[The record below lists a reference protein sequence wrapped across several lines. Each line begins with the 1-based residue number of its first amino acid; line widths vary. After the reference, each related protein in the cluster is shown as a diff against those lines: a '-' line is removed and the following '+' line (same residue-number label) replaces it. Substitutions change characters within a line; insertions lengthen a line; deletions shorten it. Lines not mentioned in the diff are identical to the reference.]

1 MERTT
6 LGHRQIRAVYT
17 GLMLAMAV
25 ASLDQTIVATALPT
39 IVGELGG
46 LAHIGWVGTAYLVTS
61 TAAAVIYGKLSDLYE
76 RKRVFQSALVV
87 FLAGSALAGVSGS
100 LGQLIAFRALQGVGG
115 GGLMALTLAV
125 VGDLVPPRQRGR
137 YAGYLGGVLALAT
150 VAGPLV
156 GGFLVDHAGWR
167 WIFYVN
173 LPVGLAALL
182 VIGARLRLPP
192 RPVLAARFD
201 LPGAALLVAAV
212 GCVVLVASW
221 GGTEYAWTSPQV
233 LGLAVVAALALGLLL
248 LVERRAAEP
257 LLPLALF
264 ANPVVA
270 VTSAVGLL
278 TGLVLIGSLAFLPLF
293 LQVAKGASATSSG
306 LLLLP
311 LMVGV
316 LGASVVTGRLVSRS
330 GRYKPFPVAG
340 GAVMTASFW
349 LLSRIGTAT
358 PPTVITSEMV
368 LLGVGIGL
376 TMQVLI
382 VAGQNAV
389 ERRHLG
395 LVTSLAQFFRE
406 LGGSVG
412 VAVFGAVFAARVTTE
427 LAHRLPQAG
436 TRVVGGGLRGSPAQL
451 ETLPPVVHHAV
462 AQAVAAAVDTVF
474 AWALPFAALAFLL
487 TLLLRELPLRDGF
500 DASPLA
506 ETAEGE
512 PAPLPRSPSR
522 LVPPHG
528 RCPGKGG
535 RA

>member
-1 MERTT
+1 MQSAP
-6 LGHRQIRAVYT
+6 LGHRQILAVYA

-25 ASLDQTIVATALPT
+25 ASLDQTITATALPT

-46 LAHIGWVGTAYLVTS
+46 LAHIGWVATAYLVTS
-61 TAAAVIYGKLSDLYE
+61 TAAAVIYGKLSDLHD

-87 FLAGSALAGVSGS
+87 FLAGSALAGAAHT

-125 VGDLVPPRQRGR
+125 VADLVPPRQRGR

-150 VAGPLV
+150 VAGPLI
-156 GGFLVDHAGWR
+156 GGFLIDHAGWR

-173 LPVGLAALL
+173 LPIGLAAFL

-192 RPVLAARFD
+192 RPARAARFD
-201 LPGAALLVAAV
+201 LAGAALLVVAV
-212 GCVVLVASW
+212 GCAVLAASW
-221 GGTEYAWTSPQV
+221 GGSQFAWTSPQV
-233 LGLAVVAALALGLLL
+233 LALAAATALALALLIA
-248 LVERRAAEP
+248 VERRATEP

-264 ANPVVA
+264 ANPVIA

-278 TGLVLIGSLAFLPLF
+278 TGVVLLGSLAFLPLY
-293 LQVAKGASATSSG
+293 LQVAKGVSATSSG
-306 LLLLP
+306 LLVLP

-340 GAVMTASFW
+340 GAVMTASYW
-349 LLSRIGTAT
+349 LLSQVGTTT
-358 PPTVITSEMV
+358 PRTVVTAEMV
-368 LLGVGIGL
+368 LLGIGIGL

-389 ERRHLG
+389 EHRHLG

-412 VAVFGAVFAARVTTE
+412 VAVFGAVFASRIGAE
-427 LAHRLPQAG
+427 LARHLPGAQA
-436 TRVVGGGLRGSPAQL
+436 RALGGSLRGGPAQL
-451 ETLPPVVHHAV
+451 KTLSPAVHHAV

-474 AWALPFAALAFLL
+474 AWALPFSALALLL
-487 TLLLRELPLRDGF
+487 TLLLRELPLRDRF
-500 DASPLA
+500 DALAGA
-506 ETAEGE
+506 ETSQGE
-512 PAPLPRSPSR
+512 PTTGSALGDS
-522 LVPPHG
+522 
-528 RCPGKGG
+528 
-535 RA
+535 

>member
-1 MERTT
+1 MQPTA
-6 LGHRQIRAVYT
+6 LGHRQILAVYT

-46 LAHIGWVGTAYLVTS
+46 LAHIGWVATAYLVTS
-61 TAAAVIYGKLSDLYE
+61 TAAAVLYGKLSDLSD

-87 FLAGSALAGVSGS
+87 FLAGSALAGMAQT

-125 VGDLVPPRQRGR
+125 VADLVPPRQRGR

-150 VAGPLV
+150 VAGPLI
-156 GGFLVDHAGWR
+156 GGLLVDHAGWR

-173 LPVGLAALL
+173 LPVGLAAFL

-192 RPVLAARFD
+192 RPARAAGFD
-201 LPGAALLVAAV
+201 LPGAALLVVAV
-212 GCVVLVASW
+212 GCAVLLASL
-221 GGTEYAWTSPQV
+221 GGSQLAWTSPPV
-233 LGLAVVAALALGLLL
+233 LGLAAAAALALGLLL
-248 LVERRAAEP
+248 LVERRASEP

-264 ANPVVA
+264 ANPVIA

-278 TGLVLIGSLAFLPLF
+278 TGMVLLGSLAFLPLF

-306 LLLLP
+306 LLVLP
-311 LMVGV
+311 LMLGV
-316 LGASVVTGRLVSRS
+316 LGGSVTTGRLVTRN
-330 GRYKPFPVAG
+330 GRYKPFPIAGCAIMTVA
-340 GAVMTASFW
+340 FW
-349 LLSRIGTAT
+349 LLSRVGVAT
-358 PPTVITSEMV
+358 PKAVVTAQMV

-412 VAVFGAVFAARVTTE
+412 VAVFGAVFAGRVGGE
-427 LAHRLPQAG
+427 LARRLPGAG
-436 TRVVGGGLRGSPAQL
+436 GRALGGSLCGSPARL
-451 ETLPPVVHHAV
+451 ATLAPPVHHAV

-474 AWALPFAALAFLL
+474 AWALPFTGLAFLL
-487 TLLLRELPLRDGF
+487 TLLLRELPLRDSF
-500 DASPLA
+500 DAFPA
-506 ETAEGE
+506 GEAPEGE
-512 PAPLPRSPSR
+512 PLPLR
-522 LVPPHG
+522 
-528 RCPGKGG
+528 
-535 RA
+535 

>member
-1 MERTT
+1 MRQPP
-6 LGHRQIRAVYT
+6 LGHRQILAVYV

-46 LAHIGWVGTAYLVTS
+46 LAHIGWVATAYLVTS
-61 TAAAVIYGKLSDLYE
+61 TAAAVIYGRLSDLHD

-87 FLAGSALAGVSGS
+87 FLAGSALAGVSHT

-125 VGDLVPPRQRGR
+125 VADLVPPRQRGR

-173 LPVGLAALL
+173 LPIGLAAFG

-192 RPVLAARFD
+192 RPARAARFD

-212 GCVVLVASW
+212 GCAVLVASW
-221 GGTEYAWTSPQV
+221 GGTQYAWTSPQV
-233 LGLAVVAALALGLLL
+233 LTLAAAAALALGLLVV
-248 LVERRAAEP
+248 VERRAAEP

-264 ANPVVA
+264 ANPVIA

-278 TGLVLIGSLAFLPLF
+278 TGVVLLGSLAFLPLF
-293 LQVAKGASATSSG
+293 LQVAKGVSATSSG
-306 LLLLP
+306 LLVLP

-316 LGASVVTGRLVSRS
+316 LGASVVTGRLVTRS

-340 GAVMTASFW
+340 SAVMTASYW
-349 LLSRIGTAT
+349 LLSQVGTAT
-358 PPTVITSEMV
+358 PRTVVTGEMV

-376 TMQVLI
+376 TMQVLV

-389 ERRHLG
+389 EHRHLG
-395 LVTSLAQFFRE
+395 VVTSLAQFFRE

-412 VAVFGAVFAARVTTE
+412 VAVFGAIFASRLGAE
-427 LAHRLPQAG
+427 LARRLPGRDAG
-436 TRVVGGGLRGSPAQL
+436 ALGGSLRGGPAQL
-451 ETLPPVVHHAV
+451 RTLTPTVHHAL

-487 TLLLRELPLRDGF
+487 TLLLRELPLRDSF
-500 DASPLA
+500 DAPTGA
-506 ETAEGE
+506 ETPQGE
-512 PAPLPRSPSR
+512 PTAR
-522 LVPPHG
+522 
-528 RCPGKGG
+528 
-535 RA
+535 

>member
-1 MERTT
+1 MQPAP
-6 LGHRQIRAVYT
+6 LGHRQILAVYT

-46 LAHIGWVGTAYLVTS
+46 LAHIGWVATAYLVSS
-61 TAAAVIYGKLSDLYE
+61 TAAAVIYGKLSDLHD
-76 RKRVFQSALVV
+76 RKRVFQSALVI
-87 FLAGSALAGVSGS
+87 FLAGSALAGLAQT

-125 VGDLVPPRQRGR
+125 VADLVPPRQRGR

-150 VAGPLV
+150 VAGPLI
-156 GGFLVDHAGWR
+156 GGLLVDHAGWR

-173 LPVGLAALL
+173 LPIGLAAFL

-192 RPVLAARFD
+192 RPARAAGFD

-212 GCVVLVASW
+212 GCAVLVASF
-221 GGTEYAWTSPQV
+221 GGSQYAWTSPQV
-233 LGLAVVAALALGLLL
+233 LALAAAAALALGLLL

-257 LLPLALF
+257 LLPPTLL

-278 TGLVLIGSLAFLPLF
+278 TGMVLLGSLAFLPLF
-293 LQVAKGASATSSG
+293 LQVAKGTSATSSG
-306 LLLLP
+306 LLVLP

-316 LGASVVTGRLVSRS
+316 LAGSIATGRLVSRH

-340 GAVMTASFW
+340 AAVMTAAFW
-349 LLSRIGTAT
+349 LLSRVGITT
-358 PPTVITSEMV
+358 PRPVITGEMV

-376 TMQVLI
+376 TMQVLT

-389 ERRHLG
+389 DHRHVG

-406 LGGSVG
+406 LGGSIG
-412 VAVFGAVFAARVTTE
+412 VAVFGAIFASRIGAELARRLPAAAARE
-427 LAHRLPQAG
+427 L
-436 TRVVGGGLRGSPAQL
+436 GGSLRGGPAQL
-451 ETLPPVVHHAV
+451 GTLAPGVHQAI
-462 AQAVAAAVDTVF
+462 AQAVAAAVDAVF
-474 AWALPFAALAFLL
+474 AWALPFAALALLL
-487 TLLLRELPLRDGF
+487 TLLLRELPLRDSF
-500 DASPLA
+500 DTLSGTEAPQV
-506 ETAEGE
+506 E
-512 PAPLPRSPSR
+512 PSA
-522 LVPPHG
+522 H
-528 RCPGKGG
+528 
-535 RA
+535 

>member
-1 MERTT
+1 
-6 LGHRQIRAVYT
+6 
-17 GLMLAMAV
+17 
-25 ASLDQTIVATALPT
+25 
-39 IVGELGG
+39 
-46 LAHIGWVGTAYLVTS
+46 
-61 TAAAVIYGKLSDLYE
+61 
-76 RKRVFQSALVV
+76 
-87 FLAGSALAGVSGS
+87 
-100 LGQLIAFRALQGVGG
+100 
-115 GGLMALTLAV
+115 
-125 VGDLVPPRQRGR
+125 
-137 YAGYLGGVLALAT
+137 

-192 RPVLAARFD
+192 RERSEARFD
-201 LPGAALLVAAV
+201 LAGAALLVAAV
-212 GCVVLVASW
+212 GGAVLVASL
-221 GGTEYAWTSPQV
+221 GGTEYAWTAPQV
-233 LGLAVVAALALGLLL
+233 LGPGAVAALAFGLLL

-316 LGASVVTGRLVSRS
+316 LGASVVTGRLVTRS

-349 LLSRIGTAT
+349 LLSRIGVAT
-358 PPTVITSEMV
+358 PRTVISGEMV

-412 VAVFGAVFAARVTTE
+412 VAVFGAVFAGRVTTE
-427 LAHRLPQAG
+427 LARRLPQAG

-451 ETLPPVVHHAV
+451 EALPPAVHHAV
-462 AQAVAAAVDTVF
+462 AQAVAASVDTVF

-487 TLLLRELPLRDGF
+487 TLLLRELPLRDSF
-500 DASPLA
+500 DAPPLA
-506 ETAEGE
+506 EAAEVE
-512 PAPLPRSPSR
+512 PLPAP
-522 LVPPHG
+522 
-528 RCPGKGG
+528 
-535 RA
+535 